1 MRPFFKYSFFFAVL
15 QTSAQLMNSKYLNG
29 KVIANADDL
38 STINIENLKTNL
50 TSSIEFNGSFI
61 IPANEG
67 DTLMF
72 SSIQFKRL
80 KIKLKKEDFNEIEFL
95 IKLEKLTYFL
105 EEVTIIDYKKISAVS
120 LGITSKGVKKYTP
133 AERRLYTATG
143 GGNKFGTKTSVSFDG
158 ILNAI
163 SGKTT
168 MLKKEVKI
176 ERKEFTINKI
186 NSLFDDNYF
195 IESLKIPI
203 EYINGF
209 KYYIVENNDLVNS
222 ITIKN
227 YSLTKFLMDNLALKY
242 LDTISLKK

>member
-1 MRPFFKYSFFFAVL
+1 
-15 QTSAQLMNSKYLNG
+15 
-29 KVIANADDL
+29 
-38 STINIENLKTNL
+38 
-50 TSSIEFNGSFI
+50 
-61 IPANEG
+61 
-67 DTLMF
+67 
-72 SSIQFKRL
+72 
-80 KIKLKKEDFNEIEFL
+80 
-95 IKLEKLTYFL
+95 
-105 EEVTIIDYKKISAVS
+105 
-120 LGITSKGVKKYTP
+120 
-133 AERRLYTATG
+133 
-143 GGNKFGTKTSVSFDG
+143 
-158 ILNAI
+158 
-163 SGKTT
+163 

-203 EYINGF
+203 EYVNGF